1 MEQKN
6 YSLTLIISAAI
17 LAGFLAGGFGALMVV
32 SRIPRQVTVPG
43 TTIKVNEE
51 SATVDVVKKVS
62 PAVVTIIVSKEISA
76 RQFQQ
81 SQGFFFDP
89 MPIIPKQGEKTE
101 KHRVAGGSGFVVSAD
116 GMIMTNRH
124 VVEDPDAEYTV
135 VFSDGKELFAK
146 VLALDPLNDIAFIK
160 VDAHDLPTAELGD
173 STGIQIGQDVVAI
186 GFALGEYQNSVTKGI
201 ISGINRKVIAGDGMQ
216 NGIIEGALQTDAAIN
231 EGNSGGPLINLAGQV
246 IGINTAVSLQGQL
259 IGFAIPVNTAR
270 LALDSLQKNGRI
282 VRPWLG
288 VRYIPISKEF
298 AKLNELPRDNGAF
311 ILPSQRG
318 DSGVVKASPA
328 EKAGLKEKDIIF
340 EIDGIAINE
349 SKSLASVIAGKNVGD
364 VLVLKIQRGKEIIEK
379 KVTLEEIKKQ

>member
-43 TTIKVNEE
+43 TTIKVNQE

-89 MPIIPKQGEKTE
+89 MPVIPKAGEKTE

-135 VFSDGKELFAK
+135 VFLDGKELPAK

-160 VDAHDLPTAELGD
+160 VDARDLPTAELGD

-259 IGFAIPVNTAR
+259 IGFAIPVNTAH
-270 LALDSLQKNGRI
+270 LALNSLQKNGRI

-288 VRYIPISKEF
+288 VRYIPVSSEF
-298 AKLNELPRDNGAF
+298 AKLNELPRENGAF

-318 DSGVVKASPA
+318 DSGVVKGSPA

-379 KVTLEEIKKQ
+379 KVTLEEIKKL